1 MCLLQPSILLE
12 VGRKPNPY
20 LKTVSYTRGKL
31 AFMSKKTRTILL
43 AVAGFI
49 LLTVLVY
56 QIPFVKSRLAWRIEV
71 FQIYVK
77 NAVNPPGPVPT
88 ALPVTPIPA
97 TPTLAQT
104 STPVAVDLTPS
115 ITPTATFPPLPAQ
128 AFMTSPA
135 YEKQTPNNCGP
146 AALSMALHMYGWE
159 GDQSDIS
166 DLIKPITGDRNVN
179 PEELRYFVRT
189 QAGWLNM
196 EYRVG
201 GNIELLKR
209 LLAANYP
216 VIIESVTSLNPADA
230 LGPTD
235 DLWAAHYLLIT
246 GYDDATQEFTI
257 QDTYHG
263 PDLKVSYAK
272 LEEEWRP
279 FNNVY
284 IVMYFPQFEEEMKTL
299 LASDWDPDLNRQ
311 NALAASQAAT
321 TSSTADG
328 FSWFNY
334 GSNLVYFERYEEAA
348 LAYDKARE
356 LGLPLRMFRY
366 QFGPFLAY
374 FHSGRNDDLLV
385 LTDYAR
391 SVTEMSEETWLWYG
405 YGLYR
410 KGDNAGAL
418 KAWNKADSINPNF
431 FEDQAQNAIHLIQ

>member
-1 MCLLQPSILLE
+1 
-12 VGRKPNPY
+12 
-20 LKTVSYTRGKL
+20 
-31 AFMSKKTRTILL
+31 MSKKTRNILL
-43 AVAGFI
+43 AATGVI
-49 LLTVLVY
+49 LLAVLVY
-56 QIPFVKSRLAWRIEV
+56 QIPFVKSRVSWRIEV

-77 NAVNPPGPVPT
+77 NAINPPGPVPT
-88 ALPVTPIPA
+88 ALPVTPIRI
-97 TPTLAQT
+97 TPTSAAT
-104 STPVAVDLTPS
+104 GTPVAQLAPS

-128 AFMTSPA
+128 AFMTSPP

-146 AALSMALHMYGWE
+146 ATLSMALHMYGWE
-159 GDQSDIS
+159 GKQSDIS
-166 DLIKPITGDRNVN
+166 DLIKPVSQDRNVN
-179 PEELRYFVRT
+179 PEELRYYVRT
-189 QAGWLNM
+189 QAGWLNL

-216 VIIESVTSLNPADA
+216 VIVESVTALNPGDA

-246 GYDDATQEFTI
+246 GYDDAAQEFTV
-257 QDTYHG
+257 QDAYRG
-263 PDLKVSYAK
+263 PDLKIPYTQ
-272 LEEEWRP
+272 LEAEWRP
-279 FNNVY
+279 FNNLY
-284 IVMYFPQFEEEMKTL
+284 IVMYYPQFEEEMKTL

-311 NALAASQAAT
+311 NALTSSQAAT
-321 TSSTADG
+321 ATDSADA

-356 LGLPLRMFRY
+356 IGLPLRMFRY

-391 SVTEMSEETWLWYG
+391 GVTEMSEEAWLWYG

-410 KGDNAGAL
+410 KGDYEGAL
-418 KAWNKADSINPNF
+418 KAWQKADSINPNF
-431 FEDQAQNAIHLIQ
+431 FEDQAQKAIQLIQ